1 MAGAPLVGI
10 FVEAAPA
17 PAGAASFSLRDP
29 SVKPHRTPLLRGAL
43 RRGLVLC
50 ALLAALA
57 LADAP
62 LDAQSGN
69 RPRPRPVRADTAAGV
84 RVCAGGDVTLGTNLD
99 TTWVHTAS
107 GRVGRRVPALPA
119 PDSLLAPLR
128 PLLADADVVLLNVE
142 AAIGEGPINRRKCAP
157 GSTACFAFRSPVAA
171 AAAMRNVA
179 PGSARVIGNL
189 ANNHARDDGDIGR
202 RNTVRHLRAAGVAVT
217 GMDTI
222 ATPVVTARGDTVA
235 FLGFAQ
241 WTGPDPRNTPA
252 VRRHVRRAASRY
264 GRVVV
269 TMHMGAEGRGRQN
282 TPDAR
287 EIFHEEDRGNV
298 VAFARAAVE
307 SGADLVIGHGP
318 HVMRAA
324 EWRGSALV
332 FYSLGNLVTYGPFTM
347 SEPLNRG
354 GLACAVLDREGRI
367 LGAQLRSTVQRVPG
381 LVSVDATHRAAV
393 LTDSLGRIDFPATA
407 ARFDRYTGDV
417 LRPDGTPFPA
427 LAPAP
432 GAAQPDSVLPRRR
445 ASRRRP

>member
-1 MAGAPLVGI
+1 MKSHPLP
-10 FVEAAPA
+10 F
-17 PAGAASFSLRDP
+17 
-29 SVKPHRTPLLRGAL
+29 L
-43 RRGLVLC
+43 RRAPRRGPALC

-57 LADAP
+57 LAAGP
-62 LDAQSGN
+62 LDAQARHRLRT
-69 RPRPRPVRADTAAGV
+69 RPAPVRADTAAGV

-99 TTWVHTAS
+99 TTWVHTARS
-107 GRVGRRVPALPA
+107 RLGRRVPALPP

-142 AAIGEGPINRRKCAP
+142 AAIGEGRINRQKCAP
-157 GSTACFAFRSPVAA
+157 GSTACFAFRSPPAA
-171 AAAMRNVA
+171 AGAMRRAA
-179 PGSARVIGNL
+179 PERARVIGNL

-202 RNTVRHLRAAGVAVT
+202 RTTVRHLEAAGVQVT

-222 ATPVVTARGDTVA
+222 ATPVITLRGDTVA

-241 WTGPDPRNTPA
+241 WTGPDPRNLAA

-264 GRVVV
+264 ARVVV

-282 TPDAR
+282 TPNAR
-287 EIFHEEDRGNV
+287 EVFHQEDRGNV

-324 EWRGSALV
+324 EWRDGKLV

-354 GLACAVLDREGRI
+354 GIACAVLDRDGAI
-367 LGAQLRSTVQRVPG
+367 LSAQLRSTVQRLPG
-381 LVSVDATHRAAV
+381 LVSVDATHRAAA
-393 LTDSLGRIDFPATA
+393 LTDSLGRIDFPSTA
-407 ARFDRYTGDV
+407 ARLDRYTGEV
-417 LRPDGTPFPA
+417 LRPDGTPLPRTLPDDAPPPA
-427 LAPAP
+427 SS
-432 GAAQPDSVLPRRR
+432 DSVP
-445 ASRRRP
+445 SRRRGARRRSP

>member
-1 MAGAPLVGI
+1 VNSHRL
-10 FVEAAPA
+10 
-17 PAGAASFSLRDP
+17 P
-29 SVKPHRTPLLRGAL
+29 SLRGAPC
-43 RRGLVLC
+43 RGPALC

-62 LDAQSGN
+62 LDAQSRN

-99 TTWVHTAS
+99 TTWVHTAA
-107 GRVGRRVPALPA
+107 GRLGRRVPALPP

-171 AAAMRNVA
+171 AGAIRRVA
-179 PGSARVIGNL
+179 PESAQVVGNV
-189 ANNHARDDGDIGR
+189 ANNHARDDGDVGR
-202 RNTVRHLRAAGVAVT
+202 RNTVRHLRAAGVEVT
-217 GMDTI
+217 GLDTL

-241 WTGPDPRNTPA
+241 WAGPDPRNTAA
-252 VRRHVRRAASRY
+252 VRRHVRRAAQRY
-264 GRVVV
+264 ARVVV

-282 TPDAR
+282 TPNAR
-287 EIFHEEDRGNV
+287 EIFYDEDRGNV

-324 EWRGSALV
+324 EWRDGKLV

-354 GLACAVLDREGRI
+354 ALACAVLDRHGGI
-367 LGAQLRSTVQRVPG
+367 LGAQLRSTVQRLPG

-393 LTDSLGRIDFPATA
+393 LTDSLGRIDFPGTA
-407 ARFDRYTGDV
+407 VRFDRYTGDA

-427 LAPAP
+427 VVPAP
-432 GAAQPDSVLPRRR
+432 GPATPDSLPPRRLLQD
-445 ASRRRP
+445 AE